1 MVLEAEQVI
10 QPFSV
15 HPSGIIAWVKT
26 LFVKCAQA

>member
-15 HPSGIIAWVKT
+15 YPSGIIAWVKT
-26 LFVKCAQA
+26 LFFNFAQA